1 MDVEV
6 SDKRFNPLLERDEV
20 RFQVTHEG
28 EPTPTL
34 ADVRKL
40 LRTKLNAKAD
50 LVVIDSIYSQFGT
63 SVSRGEARVY
73 KDANGLKRIEAKH
86 IIKKNFGGKE
96 SEGKEKKEGAAEEA

>member
-20 RFQVTHEG
+20 RFEVSHEG

-34 ADVRKL
+34 VDVRKV
-40 LRTKLNAKAD
+40 LRAKLNAKAD
-50 LVVIDSIYSQFGT
+50 LMVIDSIHSQFGT
-63 SVSRGEARVY
+63 SVSGGEARVY
-73 KDANGLKRIEAKH
+73 KDEKALKRTEAKH

-96 SEGKEKKEGAAEEA
+96 SEGEEKEEGAAEEA